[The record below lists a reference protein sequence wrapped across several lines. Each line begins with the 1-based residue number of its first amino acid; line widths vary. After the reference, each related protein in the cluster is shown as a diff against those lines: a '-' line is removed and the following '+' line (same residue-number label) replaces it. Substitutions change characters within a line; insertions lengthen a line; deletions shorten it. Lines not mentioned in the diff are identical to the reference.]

1 MTLRSAEEA
10 KADYVKVMGRELGSV
25 FYVLLCEVHYLHVK
39 WGDYLAL
46 FDKEK
51 RVQLLNQ
58 VAPAYFAR
66 LQDICVHDTFLHI
79 SRLTDEPNKRGYRH
93 LTINGLVALIKV
105 PELRRQ
111 LRPLVRDMNRRA
123 KALRNWRDRKIAH
136 TEYEL
141 ALGLATEPLPPTT
154 RAMTRES
161 IESIAAVLNAV
172 GGHYCNSDH
181 RFRYESRPGTG
192 ALALLYCM
200 DDGLKAARERDA
212 RIAAYEYR
220 TEDLETVDI

>member
-1 MTLRSAEEA
+1 MILRSAEEA
-10 KADYVKVMGRELGSV
+10 KAEYVKSMGREIGPV
-25 FYVLLCEVHYLHVK
+25 FYALVCEVHYLHVK
-39 WGDYLAL
+39 WGDYTAL

-66 LQDICVHDTFLHI
+66 LQDIYVHDTFLHI
-79 SRLTDEPNKRGYRH
+79 SRLTDQPKNGKHRH
-93 LTINGLVALIKV
+93 LTINGLVALIDV
-105 PELRRQ
+105 PELRRT
-111 LRPLVRDMNRRA
+111 LRPMVKHMNRMA

-141 ALGLATEPLPPTT
+141 ALGQATEPLPPTT
-154 RAMTRES
+154 RARTRET
-161 IESIAAVLNAV
+161 IEAIAAVLNAV
-172 GGHYCNSDH
+172 SAHYCDGDH

-192 ALALLYCM
+192 ALALLDCM

-212 RIAAYEYR
+212 RIESRDYR
-220 TEDLETVDI
+220 PEDLEAADI